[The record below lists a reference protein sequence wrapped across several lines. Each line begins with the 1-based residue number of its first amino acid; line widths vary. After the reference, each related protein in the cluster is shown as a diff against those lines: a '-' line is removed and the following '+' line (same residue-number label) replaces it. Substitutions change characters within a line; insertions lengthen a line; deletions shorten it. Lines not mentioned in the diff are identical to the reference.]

1 MGLRSPGKGFRSRE
15 TGGRTPGVGFRTG
28 GMETRSGGRTETGVV
43 AKGTPRDSIGF
54 LITSKRYGLRAVGAT
69 AGGVTRAPSRRDSPL
84 TCKSLLAYGG
94 FVSDVYQALAAEAR
108 RAILDE
114 LHDRDGQT
122 LFELCTRLTMK
133 HGLEMSRQ
141 AISQHLDVLEA
152 AGLVRT
158 ERDGRYKFHYLDTDP
173 LRVILDR
180 WDL

>member
-1 MGLRSPGKGFRSRE
+1 M
-15 TGGRTPGVGFRTG
+15 
-28 GMETRSGGRTETGVV
+28 
-43 AKGTPRDSIGF
+43 
-54 LITSKRYGLRAVGAT
+54 
-69 AGGVTRAPSRRDSPL
+69 
-84 TCKSLLAYGG
+84 
-94 FVSDVYQALAAEAR
+94 SDVYQALAAEAR

-141 AISQHLDVLEA
+141 AISQHLNVLEA
-152 AGLVRT
+152 AGLVST
-158 ERDGRYKFHYLDTDP
+158 ERDGRYKFHYLDTGP